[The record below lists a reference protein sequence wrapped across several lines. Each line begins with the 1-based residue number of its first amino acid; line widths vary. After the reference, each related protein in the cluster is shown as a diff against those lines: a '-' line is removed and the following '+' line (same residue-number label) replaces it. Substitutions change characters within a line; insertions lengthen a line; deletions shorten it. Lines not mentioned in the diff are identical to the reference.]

1 MLKVLDKFL
10 ENKIKS
16 LNFFS
21 LLLLRLGLGI
31 AFIIHGKSKFPLPP
45 KNLIDFF
52 GFSPFL
58 ASFVAVSEV
67 LAGFTL
73 ILGIFIKFPRVAG
86 SLASAHL
93 LPFPTENSLAPRQPS
108 AAPYP
113 PRPLQGPR
121 WEQTS
126 NLCQDSAILHRGSA
140 CNLDTCSR
148 PGPAW
153 PGNTGFQNM
162 RPPSSKVPNCI

>member
-10 ENKIKS
+10 ENKTKS

-67 LAGFTL
+67 IAGFTL
-73 ILGIFIKFPRVAG
+73 ILGIFIKSHIGNLLTR
-86 SLASAHL
+86 ASALVIVIIMCFAFYFAHKDW
-93 LPFPTENSLAPRQPS
+93 FINSKLFTS
-108 AAPYP
+108 
-113 PRPLQGPR
+113 
-121 WEQTS
+121 EQIF
-126 NLCQDSAILHRGSA
+126 LILIGFYFMI
-140 CNLDTCSR
+140 N
-148 PGPAW
+148 
-153 PGNTGFQNM
+153 GN
-162 RPPSSKVPNCI
+162 KY